1 MPYKDPQRKM
11 EWEKRHHSQRVARR
25 RELRQI
31 EAAWKEAH
39 PEAVAQRDSGPGFL
53 LPVVAGAALAAYNP
67 KLAIGVGGVTLLLA
81 GIYKKDLS
89 WWIVGGVILAL
100 GLFFQWN
107 DQSAKK

>member
-11 EWEKRHHSQRVARR
+11 EWERRHYPQRLARR
-25 RELRQI
+25 RELRKI

-39 PEAVAQRDSGPGFL
+39 PDAVAPRDSGAGFL
-53 LPVVAGAALAAYNP
+53 FPMVAGGALAAYNP
-67 KLAIGVGGVTLLLA
+67 KLAIGVGGVTLLLTA
-81 GIYKKDLS
+81 IYKKDLR

-107 DQSAKK
+107 DQSEKK

>member
-11 EWEKRHHSQRVARR
+11 EWEMRHHSQRLARR

-39 PEAVAQRDSGPGFL
+39 PEAASLRDSRADFL
-53 LPVVAGAALAAYNP
+53 LPVFAGGALAAYSP

-81 GIYKKDLS
+81 AIYKKDLS

-107 DQSAKK
+107 DQSPKK